1 MASKSA
7 RQEGRCEEML
17 GAWLVLVISEE
28 RSCYLYLFIIYWK
41 IEVTRELKNSK
52 QGNARFRE
60 SISLQLYIVSL

>member
-1 MASKSA
+1 
-7 RQEGRCEEML
+7 ML